1 VFAIPVTI
9 CYERD
14 QSFPEAMM
22 SDQDQQNL
30 LTLTAE
36 IVAAHVG
43 NNRVA
48 GGEIADLIGAVH
60 SALSTLG
67 VSDAGAPEAELK
79 PAVSVRNSVK
89 PDYIV
94 CLEDGKKLTMLK
106 RYLAT
111 RYGMT
116 PQQYRAKWKLPADYP
131 MVAPNYA
138 DRRRELA
145 KVIGLGRKKA
155 EAAPAAT
162 PAPAKRGRKPKAA

>member
-1 VFAIPVTI
+1 MTEQTDTTI
-9 CYERD
+9 
-14 QSFPEAMM
+14 
-22 SDQDQQNL
+22 

-43 NNRVA
+43 HNRVIP
-48 GGEIADLIGAVH
+48 GDLPELIQRVH
-60 SALSTLG
+60 QALSGLG
-67 VSDAGAPEAELK
+67 KEAVETEVVTDAK
-79 PAVSVRNSVK
+79 PAVSIRSSVK

-106 RYLAT
+106 RYLQT

-116 PQQYRAKWKLPADYP
+116 PQQYRQKWKLPADYP

-145 KVIGLGRKKA
+145 KAIGLGRKPKVVV
-155 EAAPAAT
+155 P
-162 PAPAKRGRKPKAA
+162 PAPAKRGRKPKAAV

>member
-1 VFAIPVTI
+1 MTEQTDKTI
-9 CYERD
+9 
-14 QSFPEAMM
+14 
-22 SDQDQQNL
+22 

-43 NNRVA
+43 HNRIVP
-48 GGEIADLIGAVH
+48 GDLPDLIQRVHQALTGLGQDGVQEAV
-60 SALSTLG
+60 AT
-67 VSDAGAPEAELK
+67 DAK
-79 PAVSVRNSVK
+79 PAVSIRASIK

-106 RYLAT
+106 RYLQT

-116 PQQYRAKWKLPADYP
+116 PQQYRQKWKLPADYP

-145 KVIGLGRKKA
+145 KAIGLGRKPKA
-155 EAAPAAT
+155 VPAAAPV
-162 PAPAKRGRKPKAA
+162 KRGRKPKAA

>member
-1 VFAIPVTI
+1 MTEQTDKTI
-9 CYERD
+9 
-14 QSFPEAMM
+14 
-22 SDQDQQNL
+22 

-43 NNRVA
+43 HNRVIP
-48 GGEIADLIGAVH
+48 GDLPELIQRVHQALNGLGKEAVE
-60 SALSTLG
+60 TE
-67 VSDAGAPEAELK
+67 VTTEAK
-79 PAVSVRNSVK
+79 PAVSLRSSVK

-106 RYLAT
+106 RYLQT

-116 PQQYRAKWKLPADYP
+116 PQQYRQKWKLPADYP

-145 KVIGLGRKKA
+145 KAIGLGRKPKVVV
-155 EAAPAAT
+155 PA
-162 PAPAKRGRKPKAA
+162 APAKRGRKPKAAS

>member
-1 VFAIPVTI
+1 MTEQIDKTI
-9 CYERD
+9 
-14 QSFPEAMM
+14 
-22 SDQDQQNL
+22 

-43 NNRVA
+43 HNRIVP
-48 GGEIADLIGAVH
+48 GDLPDLIQRVHQALTALGKESAEPAV
-60 SALSTLG
+60 AT
-67 VSDAGAPEAELK
+67 EAK
-79 PAVSVRNSVK
+79 PAVSIRSSVK

-106 RYLAT
+106 RYLQT
-111 RYGMT
+111 RYGLT
-116 PQQYRAKWKLPADYP
+116 PQQYRQKWKLPADYP

-145 KVIGLGRKKA
+145 KAIGLGRKPKVV
-155 EAAPAAT
+155 APA